1 MVFCSF
7 DDAKIQF
14 FFIQPKIFLILP
26 KILEMIQRRQ
36 TIFMLLAAIASALL
50 FFMPLA
56 SFDAEGNVMRFTIF
70 GIENPIESLNLSKSY
85 TWPLIALTVLMTV
98 VPIFTIFKY
107 KKRELQVKLCHLAM
121 LLNII
126 FIGLVF
132 LYYDHDIQKIIVAV
146 EDDSYILDVAYFI
159 GMALPLVNIV
169 LEILAI
175 KGIKKDIELLKSVDR
190 LR

>member
-7 DDAKIQF
+7 DDAKIRF
-14 FFIQPKIFLILP
+14 FFTQTKIFLILP
-26 KILEMIQRRQ
+26 KNLEMIQRRQ
-36 TIFMLLAAIASALL
+36 TIFMLLAAIASVLL

-56 SFDAEGNVMRFTIF
+56 SFNADGNVMRFTVF
-70 GIENPIESLNLSKSY
+70 GIENPIESLTLSKSY
-85 TWPLIALTVLMTV
+85 TWPLMVLTVLMTIL
-98 VPIFTIFKY
+98 PIFTIFKY
-107 KKRELQVKLCHLAM
+107 KKRELQVRLCHLAM

-132 LYYDHDIQKIIVAV
+132 VYYDNDIQKVITAV
-146 EDDSYILDVAYFI
+146 ENDSYTLDVAYFI
-159 GMALPLVNIV
+159 GMALPLVNLV